1 MTNVGSNDLMVTFS
15 IVCQY
20 SSILTFI
27 RIDMHHGFA
36 GAGADFSNEL
46 NVKRV
51 QEVIQLIVNFMSDV
65 L

>member
-1 MTNVGSNDLMVTFS
+1 MPV
-15 IVCQY
+15 Y
-20 SSILTFI
+20 SSTLTFVLC
-27 RIDMHHGFA
+27 IDMPHGFA

-51 QEVIQLIVNFMSDV
+51 QEVIQLIVSFMNDI